1 MIKNTSIDSLTD
13 INGESIEES
22 ISNIDN
28 TDIDNINFLDSG
40 KELET
45 HDDGD
50 KKPWVLISSEINE
63 ATECLLETRM
73 ITIDGVDITYV
84 ISITEKWKG
93 KVNDCQVRDS
103 YKIDD
108 VNIIN
113 KFIENVVF
121 SYPDLINKRKV
132 LKDNWKSRDELIK
145 QSFFLERMAHNYV
158 YYLVESWDF
167 DEFVQGHTYL
177 KKILYKIRDWVW
189 HVDLDDEK
197 LIVQR
202 MYRFLWNQYLLTLKN
217 KDNN

>member
-93 KVNDCQVRDS
+93 KVNDCQVKDS
-103 YKIDD
+103 YKIDNLD
-108 VNIIN
+108 IIN
-113 KFIENVVF
+113 KFIDIVIF
-121 SYPDLINKRKV
+121 SYPDLVKYRRVKREIRI
-132 LKDNWKSRDELIK
+132 SRDEAVKI
-145 QSFFLERMAHNYV
+145 SYYWERLAHNYV
-158 YYLVESWDF
+158 YYLVKEWKF
-167 DEFVQGHTYL
+167 DEYVKEKPYF

-189 HVDLDDEK
+189 HVDLDVYEIP
-197 LIVQR
+197 LVQSI
-202 MYRFLWNQYLLTLKN
+202 YAALWRQYLYILK
-217 KDNN
+217 KKK